1 LINAAWL
8 IDWLIVMG
16 VCCVSEDSK
25 EARPHYGVPHTKEVL
40 PGKTELH
47 GLCFVGLGCERGRR
61 VLSFLAEKNSQPTH
75 EIMYTRLVP
84 TEITNYSCARVIVNH
99 PADHHHQRQRI
110 HLPLWVLE
118 DGSYPS
124 SSGSNGLSFLTAVME
139 AWITSGQQR
148 QQRLPTT
155 WSARLWAP
163 YSTASPWWCYI
174 EVVLYRTPPQALPFT
189 NNN

>member
-1 LINAAWL
+1 MINAAWL

-16 VCCVSEDSK
+16 VCSISEDSK
-25 EARPHYGVPHTKEVL
+25 KARPHYGVPHTKEVL

-47 GLCFVGLGCERGRR
+47 GLCFVRLRCERGRR
-61 VLSFLAEKNSQPTH
+61 VLSVLAQKNSQPTH
-75 EIMYTRLVP
+75 EIRYTRLVP
-84 TEITNYSCARVIVNH
+84 TKITNYSWVIVNH
-99 PADHHHQRQRI
+99 PADHHHQWQLI

-118 DGSYPS
+118 DGRYPS
-124 SSGSNGLSFLTAVME
+124 TCGSNGFSFLTAVME
-139 AWITSGQQR
+139 ASITSRQRR

-155 WSARLWAP
+155 WSAGLWAP

-174 EVVLYRTPPQALPFT
+174 EVLLYRTPPQPLPFT